1 MKIVWLLF
9 LLFVSLTLGAQDI
22 TGKWYG
28 YPDLKNMRLR
38 LEYHVEKAGGGYQVT
53 LKIPDLSEKTYRAD
67 AVELADHVLT
77 VNIADAADSQYS
89 QASGRRFAEGN
100 FFVGRI

>member
-77 VNIADAADSQYS
+77 VNIADSQYS

>member
-1 MKIVWLLF
+1 MKIVSLLF

-53 LKIPDLSEKTYRAD
+53 LKIPDLSEKTYRACSS
-67 AVELADHVLT
+67 V
-77 VNIADAADSQYS
+77 
-89 QASGRRFAEGN
+89 RRLRKSLFLII
-100 FFVGRI
+100 RKR

>member
-1 MKIVWLLF
+1 MKIVSLLF

-38 LEYHVEKAGGGYQVT
+38 LEYHVEKAGGVQA
-53 LKIPDLSEKTYRAD
+53 S
-67 AVELADHVLT
+67 
-77 VNIADAADSQYS
+77 ADSERAFFLS
-89 QASGRRFAEGN
+89 FGRGDFSECG
-100 FFVGRI
+100 